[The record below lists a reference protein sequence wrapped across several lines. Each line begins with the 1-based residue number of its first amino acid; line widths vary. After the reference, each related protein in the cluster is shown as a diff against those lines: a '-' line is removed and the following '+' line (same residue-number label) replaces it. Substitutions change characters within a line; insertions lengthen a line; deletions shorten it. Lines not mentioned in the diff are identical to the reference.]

1 MSLIA
6 LPNAERR
13 LSKIYEQSEGNDKA
27 SLMVKNQEDS
37 DDEIKE
43 VLKDIKILPPYQK
56 KEKHNFKVLKLYSQ
70 KHQRHQIRDHET
82 SGMNVTVEFEFNFNV
97 YKLEKS

>member
-13 LSKIYEQSEGNDKA
+13 ISKIYEQSEGNDKA

-43 VLKDIKILPPYQK
+43 VLKDIKILPPY
-56 KEKHNFKVLKLYSQ
+56 
-70 KHQRHQIRDHET
+70 
-82 SGMNVTVEFEFNFNV
+82 
-97 YKLEKS
+97 

>member
-6 LPNAERR
+6 LPNAERK
-13 LSKIYEQSEGNDKA
+13 LSNMFEGNDKA
-27 SLMVKNQEDS
+27 SLIVKNQEDS
-37 DDEIKE
+37 DDEKEE

-82 SGMNVTVEFEFNFNV
+82 SGMNVTVEFEFNFDV